1 MSEDIIKV
9 FFHMTLNIKLYHWQ
23 TTLYSR
29 HKATCE
35 LFASVIELTD
45 NFVETYIGRY
55 NRPRFDEDFQISV
68 SQVSDEEARSMIQQ
82 YILFLKKEVPKHL
95 KQHDTDLLNIR
106 DELLASL
113 NKTLYLFTLN

>member
-1 MSEDIIKV
+1 MSEEIIKV
-9 FFHMTLNIKLYHWQ
+9 FFHMTLNVKLYHWQ

-35 LFASVIELTD
+35 LFASIIDLTD

-55 NRPRFDEDFQISV
+55 SRPHFEEDFQINV
-68 SQVSDEEARSMIQQ
+68 SQISDEEARNMIQQ
-82 YILFLKKEVPKHL
+82 YILFLKKEVPKQL